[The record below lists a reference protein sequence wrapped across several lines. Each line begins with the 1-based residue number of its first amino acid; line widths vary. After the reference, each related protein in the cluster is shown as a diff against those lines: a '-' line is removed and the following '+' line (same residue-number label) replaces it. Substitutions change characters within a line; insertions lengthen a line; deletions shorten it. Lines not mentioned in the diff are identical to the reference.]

1 MKKNFCICSVFAA
14 LLALFA
20 GTAPRLQSERRVTP
34 PGADSAMLNS
44 RAAFRDGLYLGR
56 LTARRGGQMHIAK
69 GRWATAVDRGLFT
82 AGFEQGYQ
90 EIQGSLAAVARVDQE
105 R

>member
-1 MKKNFCICSVFAA
+1 MKQLSVFAA

-20 GTAPRLQSERRVTP
+20 GTAARLQSERRVTP

-56 LTARRGGQMHIAK
+56 FTARRGEQLHIAN

-82 AGFEQGYQ
+82 AGFQQGYQ
-90 EIQGSLAAVARVDQE
+90 EIQASRAAVARVDQE
-105 R
+105 Q